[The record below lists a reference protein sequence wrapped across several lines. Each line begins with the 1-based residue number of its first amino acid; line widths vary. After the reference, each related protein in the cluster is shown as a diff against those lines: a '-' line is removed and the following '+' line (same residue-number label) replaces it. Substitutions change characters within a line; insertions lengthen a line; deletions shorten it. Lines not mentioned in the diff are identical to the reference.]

1 MGGPGELSVS
11 IGYYIAPRPGV
22 RGGKVSWAEMER
34 WLDVRTLGYQYKQD
48 SLWVLFGR
56 LGLDELYHVKEF
68 CADQTSTCGI
78 RRCYGAESIQGH
90 STVH

>member
-1 MGGPGELSVS
+1 MKQQGMQGCGELMAMDLDS
-11 IGYYIAPRPGV
+11 IGYYIAPRAARAGRRGL

-56 LGLDELYHVKEF
+56 LGLDELQPRKEF
-68 CADQTSTCGI
+68 CANS
-78 RRCYGAESIQGH
+78 
-90 STVH
+90 